1 MKKHLAAFVLVC
13 QITVGG
19 LAFAAPPKFVYRVD
33 TRPPSV
39 IFAEGF
45 RAWGNNHNIVAHI
58 NGATCSND
66 GSTSAFVSTAASF
79 DAARGIAN
87 QHLMQRSV
95 TYIYRIRADQT
106 FYSGPAS
113 VDWLQQRSGSASPLS
128 VMSLEMARRAD
139 EWDAVDGIPAQ
150 NIVEA
155 QEVTATGSRSIPNTR
170 YLNVDTLGN
179 ANPYTANAA
188 DTLQHYGL
196 LLSAPGGRLAFMSA
210 CFASCSGSSARRL
223 SREAASPP
231 QACRSSSDHVADLDA
246 LISVLGWQASAAGQS
261 DL

>member
-1 MKKHLAAFVLVC
+1 MKKRLVAFLLVC
-13 QITVGG
+13 QIGVAG

-45 RAWGNNHNIVAHI
+45 RAWGTNHNIVAHI
-58 NGATCSND
+58 NGATCSSD
-66 GSTSAFVSTAASF
+66 GSTSAFVSTAANF
-79 DAARGIAN
+79 NAARDIAN
-87 QHLMQRSV
+87 KHLLQRSV

-113 VDWLQQRSGSASPLS
+113 MDWLQQRSGSVSPLS
-128 VMSLEMARRAD
+128 VLSLEMARRAD

-150 NIVEA
+150 NIVET

-170 YLNVDTLGN
+170 YFNVNTQGN

-196 LLSAPGGRLAFMSA
+196 LLSSPGGRLAFMSA
-210 CFASCSGSSARRL
+210 CFASCSGSSAKRL
-223 SREAASPP
+223 SQVAASPT
-231 QACRSSSDHVADLDA
+231 QTCRSGPERVADLDA
-246 LISVLGWQASAAGQS
+246 LIVGLSWQASAAGRS